1 MEAPQRT
8 VPGQQPGLVN
18 GQPQLPVFNHMLSN
32 HQVGHGPWNNPY
44 GQVGGQHQTLQR
56 EVVMETG
63 GSRDET
69 AKAAVGYGGT
79 ISWVLTFM
87 AVTSMLCL
95 KALGGGTFRREVRTL
110 QEKVKQI
117 PTLFTGLSQSDDPY
131 MVTPEKSELVIL
143 KDASP
148 TRKEPIK
155 VESETLQETKPERP
169 EKLEEPEAYVEMD
182 GRLLSLDQLC
192 QEIGARRVHSPR
204 SSATA
209 SDEVVVEDLGVSPV
223 LVDSL
228 EGDDNSGHELPP
240 PDPPVAEAV
249 APVEPAAAPAA
260 ASAPRKWRG
269 GRRREVKPE
278 AILEEAPQ
286 AADEPAELPEVVPS
300 KVEEPPPETRE
311 ERVAR
316 LLAEMEAE
324 DWSWGGGQPKAAH
337 DGRIY
342 FAGLPGP
349 AAVSRSETTA
359 RSVRTWRAGGGGSV
373 ASSKA
378 TVSYEDPALLELE
391 ARLEEGTFMTAKAL
405 RCRPTGCFVRLAG
418 GREAFLPVEHM
429 LPRTEASTNA
439 VRATVTKA
447 GNLRVRDIG
456 SDRVSMLKALDEA
469 AKGQELEARRR
480 KMEQGIEHLR
490 ENYNPNKVMMGF
502 VSSVQKNGVFV
513 SVIDGQDAL
522 IPIKELP
529 QKFLEKDGE
538 AALKPT
544 LEVGQAVHFR
554 IIRYSWQ
561 TDGFTASMLPLE
573 TRSRTSTAP
582 AGAPRYQQEELVERA
597 PSPDRSASA
606 KVWAAKGYSV
616 ITNEAAMELNQWLK
630 SKMEDKKSKKGSK
643 AVLKTTVTYL
653 VSIAR
658 GMNTKAVGSIDLE
671 KNVSEK
677 EVKQAAVELLQKD
690 GHLKAGEQ
698 HKGVTITKNII
709 SVKL

>member
-1 MEAPQRT
+1 
-8 VPGQQPGLVN
+8 
-18 GQPQLPVFNHMLSN
+18 
-32 HQVGHGPWNNPY
+32 
-44 GQVGGQHQTLQR
+44 
-56 EVVMETG
+56 
-63 GSRDET
+63 
-69 AKAAVGYGGT
+69 
-79 ISWVLTFM
+79 M

-95 KALGGGTFRREVRTL
+95 KALGGVFRREVHTL

-117 PTLFTGLSQSDDPY
+117 PTLFMGLSQSDDPY

-155 VESETLQETKPERP
+155 VESETLQETKLERP

-204 SSATA
+204 SSNATA

-228 EGDDNSGHELPP
+228 EGDDNSGHEVPP
-240 PDPPVAEAV
+240 PDPPVAE
-249 APVEPAAAPAA
+249 PVELVEPPAAAL
-260 ASAPRKWRG
+260 APRKWRG

-278 AILEEAPQ
+278 AILEEAPHV
-286 AADEPAELPEVVPS
+286 ADEPEPSEVVPS
-300 KVEEPPPETRE
+300 KVKEPAPETRE

-342 FAGLPGP
+342 FAGVPGP
-349 AAVSRSETTA
+349 APPRSEATA
-359 RSVRTWRAGGGGSV
+359 RSGRTWRAGGGSV

-378 TVSYEDPALLELE
+378 TVSYEDPDLLELE

-447 GNLRVRDIG
+447 GHLRVRDIG

-480 KMEQGIEHLR
+480 KMEGGIEHLR

-573 TRSRTSTAP
+573 TRSRTSVP
-582 AGAPRYQQEELVERA
+582 GPRFQQEEVVERA